1 MKSRLKRNDVSKER
15 RKALPTEAKQTE
27 QNNKKQSTRETLKG
41 NMKDLG
47 MQF

>member
-1 MKSRLKRNDVSKER
+1 MKSRLKRNDVSKEI
-15 RKALPTEAKQTE
+15 ALPAEAKQTE
-27 QNNKKQSTRETLKG
+27 KKNEKQSTRETLKG